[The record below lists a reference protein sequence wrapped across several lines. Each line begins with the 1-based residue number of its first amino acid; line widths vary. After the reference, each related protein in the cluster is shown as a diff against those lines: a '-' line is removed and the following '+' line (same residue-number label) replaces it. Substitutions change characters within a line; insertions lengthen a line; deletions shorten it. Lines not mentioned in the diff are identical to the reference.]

1 MASWCG
7 LILLGVGR
15 GLGRNSLSKIRLFVR
30 FRKSNGGHFIASVP
44 FRKLVKMS
52 GYRKLKWTF
61 EQVDD
66 QCGWLILE
74 AF

>member
-1 MASWCG
+1 M
-7 LILLGVGR
+7 LLFDRLFLGVA
-15 GLGRNSLSKIRLFVR
+15 KIRLFVR
-30 FRKSNGGHFIASVP
+30 FRRSNTGHFIASVA

-52 GYRKLKWTF
+52 SYRKLKWSF

-66 QCGWLILE
+66 KSGWLILE